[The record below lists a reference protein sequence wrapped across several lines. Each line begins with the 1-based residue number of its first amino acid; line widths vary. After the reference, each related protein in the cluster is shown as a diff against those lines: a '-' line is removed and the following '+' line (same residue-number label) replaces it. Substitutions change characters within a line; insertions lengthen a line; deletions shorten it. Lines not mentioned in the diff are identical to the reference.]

1 MAPGTYT
8 IQKYG
13 FQQIEPVTVT
23 MTVDEDRIL
32 SVELDGNKDSVAM
45 VRSVKNL
52 LIPRIIAN
60 QSYAVDAITG
70 ATSTSNAVLT
80 GVRDM
85 LADAL
90 VAGGSDESA
99 LAAFESR
106 EAKSDISETVDV
118 DVLVVGLGASA
129 RRRFWL
135 RRKHS
140 RTRVS
145 RSACWASTRRGVG
158 AARVP
163 SPAPSWA

>member
-13 FQQIEPVTVT
+13 FQQIEPVAVT

-90 VAGGSDESA
+90 VAIG
-99 LAAFESR
+99 
-106 EAKSDISETVDV
+106 
-118 DVLVVGLGASA
+118 
-129 RRRFWL
+129 
-135 RRKHS
+135 
-140 RTRVS
+140 
-145 RSACWASTRRGVG
+145 
-158 AARVP
+158 
-163 SPAPSWA
+163 